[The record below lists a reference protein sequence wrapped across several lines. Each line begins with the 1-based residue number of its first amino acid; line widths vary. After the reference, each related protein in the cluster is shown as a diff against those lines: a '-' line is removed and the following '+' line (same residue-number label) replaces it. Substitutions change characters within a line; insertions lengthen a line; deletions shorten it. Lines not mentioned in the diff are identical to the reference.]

1 MRRSHVVDAL
11 CSLAMLAAVGA
22 AWWLATKFG
31 WVSRV
36 FLPSPAIAFDSLADG
51 LANGQLL
58 AFTLATLGRMAMGW
72 FLASLLGIVLGAWI
86 GSSPV
91 ARAWIEPTL
100 EFLRPLPASAL
111 IPLAIAVFGLS
122 AGMVLAVVAIG
133 AMWPVLLAT
142 SHGVASV
149 HVRLKEVTAA
159 LQLSRM
165 DYLLKIGLPNA
176 MPDILAGMR
185 LAMTV
190 SLIVSVV
197 GEMVA
202 SQPGLGQAVLLAA
215 RSFQSGELFAGALLL
230 GLIGFTSNVILAVA
244 ERRLLRWQRP

>member
-1 MRRSHVVDAL
+1 MMRNNVRDTIY
-11 CSLAMLAAVGA
+11 SLAMLAAVGA
-22 AWWLATKFG
+22 LWWMSSQFN

-36 FLPSPAIAFDSLADG
+36 FLPSPGRAFDCLVDG
-51 LANGQLL
+51 IRNGQLL
-58 AFTLATLGRMAMGW
+58 AFTLATMWRMVVGW
-72 FLASLLGIVLGAWI
+72 LLASLLGIALGAWI
-86 GSSPV
+86 GSSPA
-91 ARAWIEPTL
+91 ARAWVEPTL
-100 EFLRPLPASAL
+100 EFIRPLPASAL

-122 AGMVLAVVAIG
+122 SSMVLVVVAIG

-142 SHGVASV
+142 SHGVSSV

-159 LQLSRM
+159 LQLSRI
-165 DYLLKIGLPNA
+165 DYMVKIGLPNA

-215 RSFQSGELFAGALLL
+215 RSFQSGELFAGAILL
-230 GLIGFTSNVILAVA
+230 GFIGFTSNVFLAFA